1 MSELKAHH
9 IIGLDGRCNSV
20 DNDFYIKSEADK
32 VMAHNKFKRCLGIA
46 AVCFEKSYSTTLV
59 KYDKE
64 SGYRLNF
71 YDWWGKHWLELA
83 EKFKEVK

>member
-1 MSELKAHH
+1 MSELKAYVC
-9 IIGLDGRCNSV
+9 GGWCCDKEAYPK
-20 DNDFYIKSEADK
+20 DEADK
-32 VMAHNKFKRCLGIA
+32 VIAHHKYKRCLGIA

-71 YDWWGKHWLELA
+71 YDWWGKRWLKIA